1 MGLEKSDE
9 VEIPG
14 ASSSSDSNL
23 EDLTYGAIN
32 EKRLLR
38 KLDMRL
44 LPMVSILYLLSFLDR
59 SNGMLQMIMH

>member
-9 VEIPG
+9 VERPG

-44 LPMVSILYLLSFLDR
+44 LPMVSVLYLLSFLDR
-59 SNGMLQMIMH
+59 SNGM